1 MKFGLFSAL
10 LCAGLASP
18 ALAET
23 FTFEAHDAEV
33 TRIGGAGPAGTLVA
47 GQMVSGTSQGTMA
60 GGAKVAGTHKCS
72 SLFGQPR
79 GALYPVNMVC
89 EVTDTTGS
97 YIITAGCT
105 PAADKTIGCVGELA
119 GKSGAY
125 AGRKGLITIYTKGE
139 MVRGA
144 GQWFD

>member
-1 MKFGLFSAL
+1 MRIRLLAVL
-10 LCAGLASP
+10 LCAVIASP
-18 ALAET
+18 VAAET
-23 FTFEAHDAEV
+23 FTFEAHDRDV
-33 TRIGGAGPAGTLVA
+33 TRIGGAGPAGTPVA

-60 GGAKVAGTHKCS
+60 GGAKLAGTHKCS

-89 EVTDTTGS
+89 EVTDSTGS
-97 YIITAGCT
+97 YLITAGCT
-105 PAADKTIGCVGELA
+105 PAPDKTIGCVGELT
-119 GKSGAY
+119 GKAGAY